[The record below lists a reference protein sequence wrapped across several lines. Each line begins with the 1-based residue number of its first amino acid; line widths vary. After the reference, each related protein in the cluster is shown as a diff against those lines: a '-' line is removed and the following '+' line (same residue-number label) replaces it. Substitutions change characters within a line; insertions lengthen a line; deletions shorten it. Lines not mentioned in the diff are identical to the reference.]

1 MEPFLDLQ
9 RLSSAVTPRCAVYL
23 FLWPRRVVRGAHEGY
38 EVESDSDSD
47 IGIGKRIGLVAQGEF
62 DARMTRKLKM

>member
-38 EVESDSDSD
+38 EVESDSD
-47 IGIGKRIGLVAQGEF
+47 IGCGKSIGLVAQGEF